1 MLGLIKKKA
10 NTLLG
15 IDISSTS
22 VKLLELSRSGGR
34 YKVEAYAVEPLPPNA
49 VVEKN
54 IVELEGVGQALSR
67 VLVKAKTNL
76 KSAVVAVAGSA
87 VITKTIEM
95 EAGLSEDELE
105 NQLKIEADQY
115 IPYPL
120 EEVAIDFEVQGL
132 SARNPERV
140 DVLLAACRKENVE
153 VREAALALAG
163 LTAKVVDVEAYAL
176 ERSYALL
183 SSQLGADTDQLTV
196 AVVDIGATMTT
207 LSVLHNGRTIYTRE
221 QLFGGR
227 QLTEEIQRRYGLS
240 VEEAGLAKKQGG
252 LPDDYDSEV
261 LRPFKDAVVQQVS
274 RSLQFFF
281 AAGQFNDVDYIVL
294 AGGTA
299 SIQDLDRLIRH
310 PDPGRQP
317 VRRHGAE
324 RQGECRRPGQRRS
337 GVDDRLRPG
346 VEEFRLMA
354 RINLLPWREELRE
367 QRKQQFLVILGG
379 VLVASA
385 ALVFLGDQYFTAAI
399 ENQNAR
405 NDFLRKEIVVL
416 DARIKE
422 ISELKSRR
430 QQLLERMKIIQ
441 DLQGNRPIIGRVFD
455 QLVRTL
461 PDGVYFTDLKM
472 TGKNIA
478 IAGAAESN
486 NRVSNLMRNMDASE
500 WLTAPALNEVKA
512 VTQGAVDQA
521 NVFQLTVQQTQPGE
535 EDAKAKHGVA
545 QGAKK

>member
-1 MLGLIKKKA
+1 MLGLFNKKA

-54 IVELEGVGQALSR
+54 IAELEGVGQALSR
-67 VLVKAKTNL
+67 VVAKARTGVKTA
-76 KSAVVAVAGSA
+76 AVAVAGSA

-95 EAGLSEDELE
+95 DGGLSEDELE

-120 EEVAIDFEVQGL
+120 EEVAIDFEVQGA
-132 SARNPERV
+132 SARNAERV

-153 VREAALALAG
+153 VREAALALSG

-176 ERSYALL
+176 ERAFSLL
-183 SSQLGADTDQLTV
+183 GDQLGGNADELTV

-207 LSVLHNGRTIYTRE
+207 LSVLHHGRTIYTRE

-261 LRPFKDAVVQQVS
+261 LQPFKDAVVQQVS

-281 AAGQFNDVDYIVL
+281 AAGQFNDVDYILL

-299 SIQDLDRLIRH
+299 SIPDLDRLI
-310 PDPGRQP
+310 
-317 VRRHGAE
+317 
-324 RQGECRRPGQRRS
+324 
-337 GVDDRLRPG
+337 
-346 VEEFRLMA
+346 
-354 RINLLPWREELRE
+354 
-367 QRKQQFLVILGG
+367 QQKIGTPT
-379 VLVASA
+379 LVA
-385 ALVFLGDQYFTAAI
+385 
-399 ENQNAR
+399 N
-405 NDFLRKEIVVL
+405 
-416 DARIKE
+416 
-422 ISELKSRR
+422 
-430 QQLLERMKIIQ
+430 
-441 DLQGNRPIIGRVFD
+441 P
-455 QLVRTL
+455 
-461 PDGVYFTDLKM
+461 FTDMVLS
-472 TGKNIA
+472 GKVN
-478 IAGAAESN
+478 AGA
-486 NRVSNLMRNMDASE
+486 LASD
-500 WLTAPALNEVKA
+500 APALMIA
-512 VTQGAVDQA
+512 CGLAMRSFD
-521 NVFQLTVQQTQPGE
+521 
-535 EDAKAKHGVA
+535 
-545 QGAKK
+545 